1 MNNQLFWT
9 QLSGPV
15 RWRNLGKGKAE
26 VVDCQRII
34 VWNNKRYNKPVVIS
48 HKVFPSVVAVYEA
61 GCIKGELVFADV
73 TYRFVTCLLYIIV
86 QLIIPYRVTSLS
98 EVTV

>member
-1 MNNQLFWT
+1 VAKF
-9 QLSGPV
+9 
-15 RWRNLGKGKAE
+15 RGKAE

-34 VWNNKRYNKPVVIS
+34 VWNNKRYDKPVVTS

-73 TYRFVTCLLYIIV
+73 TYRFVTFVVYHCAADNAL
-86 QLIIPYRVTSLS
+86 QGHKS
-98 EVTV
+98 E